1 MHPLYQHLSL
11 PSPTEESAPSI
22 RLLRLGGTDHHA
34 INKLEVFSLQ
44 RCPEYRALSYCWG
57 DPEHLL
63 PLNCNAVAF
72 DITRNLHSAL
82 EHLQVEYASQLLWID
97 AICIYSYR
105 TIMKPL

>member
-1 MHPLYQHLSL
+1 MHPLYQHLPL

-44 RCPEYRALSYCWG
+44 KSPEYRALSYCWG
-57 DPEHLL
+57 DPEDSL

-72 DITRNLHSAL
+72 DVTRNLHSAL
-82 EHLQVEYASQLLWID
+82 EHLQAEYAGQLLWID
-97 AICIYSYR
+97 AISIN
-105 TIMKPL
+105 